1 MNIFYNNIDIQ
12 LNIESNGIKE
22 GRQLKK
28 VRNVFII
35 LVMTMMIILWGN
47 KQVFG
52 AVIDEPDDVFDTA
65 LTLLLVN
72 YLRGDG
78 TINET
83 NIDQY
88 DIDTLNRNK
97 ELYENKLNDDSFI
110 DRVLEACQ
118 ENNVQA
124 DREMVEEALQ
134 EVIDQYD
141 RRIAEVQAR
150 DAGGIDST
158 IQGAQDFIDSA
169 DTTGTIDEAAV
180 QQNVGF
186 IYNIFFA
193 CGMVIA
199 VVCGVCLGIKF
210 MVGSTDGKAEV
221 KELLLP
227 YIIGCVIIFGAF
239 GIWKL
244 IINVMEIFN

>member
-1 MNIFYNNIDIQ
+1 M
-12 LNIESNGIKE
+12 
-22 GRQLKK
+22 KK

-35 LVMTMMIILWGN
+35 LVMTMMIIFGGN
-47 KQVFG
+47 QQVFG
-52 AVIDEPDDVFDTA
+52 VQGGGVSDVLDSTLA
-65 LTLLLVN
+65 LWVVN
-72 YLRGDG
+72 YLQGEVTLDEIE
-78 TINET
+78 IN
-83 NIDQY
+83 QY
-88 DIDTLNRNK
+88 DIDKLNEQK
-97 ELYENKLNDDSFI
+97 EIYENKLNDDSFI
-110 DRVLEACQ
+110 DRVLETCQ

-124 DREMVEEALQ
+124 NREMVEEALQ
-134 EVIDQYD
+134 EIIAQFD
-141 RRIAEVQAR
+141 RRIAEIQGR
-150 DAGGIDST
+150 DTGGIDTT

-180 QQNVGF
+180 QRNVGF

-210 MVGSTDGKAEV
+210 MVSSTEGKAEV

-244 IINVMEIFN
+244 VINVMETFN